1 MAFVPRYRVHATYSL
16 RFLLLTK
23 SGDDQFYCYSTAC
36 PELQTEEARVVLTG
50 TRDPRSRG
58 KAGKG

>member
-1 MAFVPRYRVHATYSL
+1 MAFVPPYRVHATYSL

-23 SGDDQFYCYSTAC
+23 SGDDQFYCTAC
-36 PELQTEEARVVLTG
+36 PEPQTEEARVVLTG

-58 KAGKG
+58 KVEKG